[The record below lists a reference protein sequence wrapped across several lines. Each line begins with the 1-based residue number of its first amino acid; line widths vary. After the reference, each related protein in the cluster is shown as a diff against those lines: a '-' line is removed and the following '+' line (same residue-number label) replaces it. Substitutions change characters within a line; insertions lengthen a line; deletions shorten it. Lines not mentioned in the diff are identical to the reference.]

1 MDSREFEKRL
11 KRELLNQSEKL
22 EGQLIFKPVA
32 KGSKEVN
39 TVQYFPGDGHLGV
52 SIDLENTYMQYRY
65 GQSIEKIAEKL
76 ISDLMNSGR
85 ELPNINLNEDVIRPE
100 RIIPVLIPSEGNEAL
115 LKTVP
120 HVPFE
125 NLQIIFKI
133 NAPEIKGG
141 CTANVTYEY
150 MDQNGWTEKKLLEIA
165 LKNDMFKENI
175 LLIPFEFYAL
185 ERPAYARDD
194 DLSCFSELT
203 VPMVTVTNVYRRF
216 GTAAILDKEVMAKIA
231 EAFGEDLYIIPD
243 SIHDCVVVPKSEYP
257 EAELEE
263 RSPGK
268 ECKAPHSEDWLSD
281 DLYYFDR
288 LTREIT
294 RFSGREERQKSP
306 GIKFSDQCRK

>member
-22 EGQLIFKPVA
+22 EGQLIFKPAV
-32 KGSKEVN
+32 KGRKEVN
-39 TVQYFPGDGHLGV
+39 TVQYFPRGGHLGV

-65 GQSIEKIAEKL
+65 GQSIEEIAEKL
-76 ISDLMNSGR
+76 IRDLQNNGR
-85 ELPNINLNEDVIRPE
+85 ELPNINLNEEVIRPE

-115 LKTVP
+115 LRTVP

-125 NLQIIFKI
+125 NLQIIFKL

-165 LKNDMFKENI
+165 LKNEKFKENI
-175 LLIPFEFYAL
+175 LLIPFDFYAL
-185 ERPAYARDD
+185 GRPAYARDD

-203 VPMVTVTNVYRRF
+203 VPMVTVTNIYRRF

-263 RSPGK
+263 CSPGK
-268 ECKAPHSEDWLSD
+268 ERKVPHSEDWLSD

-294 RFSGREERQKSP
+294 RFSGREERKKSS